1 MTRSSWCLNDVRRRF
16 CLAGRRN
23 SSRSPLLVH
32 CDDDLP
38 DLPELNRQLIP
49 VLDGDLPED
58 DDVMLQHC
66 DDDIPAFIQ
75 QDDNF

>member
-1 MTRSSWCLNDVRRRF
+1 MVTYLKTI
-16 CLAGRRN
+16 G
-23 SSRSPLLVH
+23 
-32 CDDDLP
+32 